1 MSARILY
8 IEDEPALAGIV
19 GESLNSRGY
28 ETDHYSDGTAARHV
42 LAKADSYDLVLLDVM
57 LPWEDGLSLGRKL
70 RERYPSLPILVLTAK
85 TQAADV
91 VAGFEAGGNDY
102 LRKPFSLEELIVRI
116 ENLLRLHS
124 HKPSKSVQLDNA
136 GCYIL
141 GKLRFDPSRLTL
153 HGLDAKRELVRL
165 SHRESEL
172 LRYLSDREGE
182 VVHRRDILLALWHD
196 DSLSQSR
203 TLDVYIRKLRQVLS
217 SEPAIEL
224 ITLRGVGYRFVVDE

>member
-19 GESLNSRGY
+19 VESLNSRGY
-28 ETDHYSDGTAARHV
+28 EIDHFTDGTAARHV
-42 LAKADSYDLVLLDVM
+42 LAKADEYDLALLDVM

-70 RERYPSLPILVLTAK
+70 RNRYPSLPILFLTAK

-116 ENLLRLHS
+116 ENLVRVRSQQPIGSPL
-124 HKPSKSVQLDNA
+124 LDGA
-136 GCYIL
+136 GCYTL
-141 GKLRFDPSRLTL
+141 GKLCFDPTRLTL
-153 HGLDAKRELVRL
+153 RDAEAEQELVRL

-172 LRYLSDREGE
+172 LRYLADRAGE
-182 VVHRRDILLALWHD
+182 VVHRRDLLLALWQD

-203 TLDVYIRKLRQVLS
+203 TLDVYVRKLRQVLTG
-217 SEPAIEL
+217 EPAVEL
-224 ITLRGVGYRFVVDE
+224 ITLRGVGYRFVVGE